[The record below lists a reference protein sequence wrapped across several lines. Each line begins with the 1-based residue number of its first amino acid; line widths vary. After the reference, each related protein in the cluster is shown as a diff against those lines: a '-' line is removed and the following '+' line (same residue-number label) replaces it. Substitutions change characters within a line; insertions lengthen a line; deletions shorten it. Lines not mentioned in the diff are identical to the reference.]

1 MIDQAKKEKIQI
13 LAVGSDRSCKALER
27 AEEAGIPCFTV
38 EYRAG
43 ETDRAQ
49 WNRELVEKLESYAP
63 DLVVSAGFMRI
74 IGEEVI
80 NKFPR
85 QIINTHPALLPAF
98 PGAHAVEDAINYG
111 VAVTGT
117 TVHVVD
123 TGVDTGPIIDQRAV
137 RVQADDTV
145 ESLHER
151 IKQMEREL
159 LVDVLHGIADHGL
172 TIDGRKAR
180 IDND

>member
-1 MIDQAKKEKIQI
+1 MINQAKKEKIQI
-13 LAVGSDRSCKALER
+13 LSVGSDRPCHALKR
-27 AEEAGIPCFTV
+27 AEEAGIPTFTV
-38 EYRAG
+38 DYRPG

-49 WNRELVEKLESYAP
+49 WNTQLAETLASYGP

-80 NKFPR
+80 QQFPQ

-123 TGVDTGPIIDQRAV
+123 AGVDTGPIIDQRAV

-145 ESLHER
+145 DSLHER
-151 IKQMEREL
+151 IKQTEREL
-159 LVDVLHGIADHGL
+159 LVDVLHAIADHGL

-180 IDND
+180 INND